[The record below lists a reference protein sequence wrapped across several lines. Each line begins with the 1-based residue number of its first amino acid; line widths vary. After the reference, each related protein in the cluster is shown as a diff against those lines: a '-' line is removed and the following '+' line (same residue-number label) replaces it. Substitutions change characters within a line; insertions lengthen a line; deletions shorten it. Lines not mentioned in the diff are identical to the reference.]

1 MRNPTNVFFAALAIA
16 SAIAL
21 SACSTQQTQTALTV
35 ACTADALAPSIVKAG
50 TAVALISD
58 PTAVQEVTAANAAD
72 AAVHPVVQAACAA
85 ALPGSVPVAGTVNPV
100 SVPVAPPVSQTTAVI
115 LPVSPTSPAQ
125 K

>member
-1 MRNPTNVFFAALAIA
+1 MIMRNPTNIFFVGLLAASIF
-16 SAIAL
+16 AL

-35 ACTADALAPSIVKAG
+35 ACTADQLAPSIVKAG
-50 TAVALISD
+50 TAIALISD
-58 PTAVQEVTAANAAD
+58 PAAVQDVTAANAAD

-85 ALPGSVPVAGTVNPV
+85 ALPGSVPVAGTVNTV

-115 LPVSPTSPAQ
+115 LPVSAPP